1 MSAREILVRG
11 PNWTGDLIM
20 ATPGFRALRAGFPD
34 ARITLQ
40 LRAGLLPLVDG
51 APWFDAVLPV
61 ESHQR
66 GPAALLR
73 EGRVLRRRARFDL
86 GLCLPDSF
94 ESALL
99 MRAAGVRR
107 VVGYARGGR
116 SALLHQAV
124 PLPGP
129 SAGGALDAGGRR
141 LLLARELHVL
151 GLVEALGCERR
162 GTALELFVTDAEER
176 EACEQLRARGVDP
189 DAKLALLAPG
199 ASFGPSK
206 LWPAASFAAVGDALA
221 GEGVQVAVVGTP
233 DERALSARVRAAMQR
248 PAADLAGAVGLGGL
262 KALVRRAR
270 ALVANDA
277 GARHIAVAFGV
288 PCIVVMGPTALEKTN
303 LNLERVSVISAD
315 VACRPCYLRECPID
329 HRCMTRVA
337 PVQVAAEALKALAQ
351 PSGYAGVQRVVGG
364 LAA

>member
-20 ATPGFRALRAGFPD
+20 ATPGFRALRAGFPE
-34 ARITLQ
+34 ARITLHV
-40 LRAGLLPLVDG
+40 RAGLRPLLDG
-51 APWFDAVLPV
+51 APWFDAVLAV
-61 ESHQR
+61 ESYRR
-66 GPAALLR
+66 GPAAMLR
-73 EGRVLRRRARFDL
+73 EGRALRRRARFDL

-99 MRAAGVRR
+99 MRAAGARH

-116 SALLHQAV
+116 RALLHQAV
-124 PLPGP
+124 PPP
-129 SAGGALDAGGRR
+129 RADGRR

-162 GTALELFVTDAEER
+162 GTELELFVTEAEER
-176 EACEQLRARGVDP
+176 EAREQLLARGTDP
-189 DAKLALLAPG
+189 EARLALLAPG
-199 ASFGPSK
+199 ASFGRSK
-206 LWPAASFAAVGDALA
+206 LWPAEFFAAVGDALVA
-221 GEGVQVAVVGTP
+221 RGVQVAVVGTP
-233 DERALSARVRAAMQR
+233 DERELGARVRSAMAR
-248 PAADLAGAVGLGGL
+248 PPADLVGALGLGGL

-270 ALVANDA
+270 VLVANDA

-303 LNLERVSVISAD
+303 LNLERVSVLTAD

-337 PVQVAAEALKALAQ
+337 PAAVAAEALEALAT
-351 PSGYAGVQRVVGG
+351 PAGYAGVRRVVGG